1 MPPTHLEIVSDQ
13 GVVASNSVIGPY
25 KEGSSV
31 NITCMSGGGK
41 CLVSSRNDPFLHT
54 ITSSS
59 PFHFLYGFY
68 GRIYI
73 ILLYIYTFIHLYVLM
88 CHCFVRWNSLRS
100 RFVSPQLEAHFK
112 MENSKRNGNNDRNS
126 NEVARFQESSKPVS
140 VWRVFSVR

>member
-1 MPPTHLEIVSDQ
+1 MKFNNEINSQLSIHSFPVPPTHLEIVSDQ

-73 ILLYIYTFIHLYVLM
+73 ILLYIYTFIRFDVPLFRQMEL
-88 CHCFVRWNSLRS
+88 FTFEIRLTPTRS
-100 RFVSPQLEAHFK
+100 SF
-112 MENSKRNGNNDRNS
+112 
-126 NEVARFQESSKPVS
+126 
-140 VWRVFSVR
+140 